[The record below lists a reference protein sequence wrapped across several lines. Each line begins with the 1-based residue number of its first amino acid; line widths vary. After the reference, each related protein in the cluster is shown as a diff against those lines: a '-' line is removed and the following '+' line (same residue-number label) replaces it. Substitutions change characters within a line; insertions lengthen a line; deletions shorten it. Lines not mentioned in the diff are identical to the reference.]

1 MARSALLNVMVQAAM
16 KAGRGL
22 ARDFGEVEN
31 LQVSMKGPG
40 DFVSAAD
47 HRAEKILHQE
57 LSRVRPGYGFLME
70 ESGTIE
76 GTDTSHRWVVDPLD
90 GTTNFL
96 HAIPL
101 FAVSL
106 GLERNGEVIAGVIFN
121 PVMNEL
127 YTAEKGVGAY
137 LNDRRIRV
145 AQRRALDQAVI
156 TCGIPHQGRS
166 EHPRFLREV
175 AQVMAGSAGI
185 RRSGAASIDLA
196 WVAAGRFD
204 GYFERGLSPWDMAA
218 GMLIV
223 SEAGGYV
230 SDISGKGS
238 PMETGAI
245 LAANPDIHRL
255 LADRLAAA

>member
-1 MARSALLNVMVQAAM
+1 MPRSALLNVMVQAAM
-16 KAGRGL
+16 KAGRSL

-31 LQVSMKGPG
+31 LQVSLKGPG

-70 ESGTIE
+70 ESGAIE
-76 GTDTSHRWVVDPLD
+76 GTDPNHRWLVDPLD

-101 FAVSL
+101 FAVSI
-106 GLERNGEVIAGVIFN
+106 GLERNGEVIAGVVFN

-145 AQRRALDQAVI
+145 AQRRSLDQAVI
-156 TCGIPHQGRS
+156 TCGIPHQGRG
-166 EHPRFLREV
+166 EHARFLRELG
-175 AQVMAGSAGI
+175 QVMAGSAGI

-204 GYFERGLSPWDMAA
+204 GYFECGLSPWDIAA

-238 PMETGAI
+238 PIDTGSV